1 MNFKEIQAKYPY
13 NFTGTVK
20 QIDKIPNV
28 ESFVGQVFSIR
39 SILRRNYINCDLSTI
54 GYVDTDEKFAYGI
67 PTHGRFYVYN
77 KLVEA
82 KGCPFPPFFRQL
94 IGDEKEFNVLMLYRS
109 WNEPE
114 KIVMRIIINNKVS
127 SVGRATG
134 KKLLHKMFR
143 YSLILKLTKIEASYE
158 ALNIYERWLIGAAN
172 DYQET
177 DQDYIFDK
185 RKVERSHPITIKM
198 SEELKEKG
206 LPQSILD
213 EFLKLSEEWLTST
226 NDIKHVD
233 IHMISN
239 VMKLVS
245 SNGIIFLYTFPQEVL
260 LALLKRGTVEQLA
273 CVCLRYACI
282 LQQAQQWAKTNEI
295 YRILVHDFGASLEGF
310 ASPLNSRIILQ
321 SETANFCSLFPDVDT
336 PFGSVGSF
344 FEQDLVGKVAT
355 VNPPYLGSVFDDI
368 LTRIK
373 LNVQKAIETNQPM
386 LLTIGVSDWLDHPL
400 LIYLENS
407 EYLKYK
413 YVLKRGEYTFVDTK
427 FDSYVPTTFANI
439 EYVLG
444 VNRDDDVSAIK
455 KYFNDCRLSTIKLV
469 ELKKKI
475 LSRKGLDFS
484 NLGIRMNN
492 FNAKFIADN
501 LRVYGRINDIM
512 DIFKEVPSSVT
523 LSVHLLAD
531 AFVNLDPRNTMK
543 YNKQEVFDYVN
554 KKAKLYLE

>member
-1 MNFKEIQAKYPY
+1 
-13 NFTGTVK
+13 
-20 QIDKIPNV
+20 
-28 ESFVGQVFSIR
+28 
-39 SILRRNYINCDLSTI
+39 
-54 GYVDTDEKFAYGI
+54 
-67 PTHGRFYVYN
+67 
-77 KLVEA
+77 
-82 KGCPFPPFFRQL
+82 
-94 IGDEKEFNVLMLYRS
+94 
-109 WNEPE
+109 
-114 KIVMRIIINNKVS
+114 
-127 SVGRATG
+127 
-134 KKLLHKMFR
+134 
-143 YSLILKLTKIEASYE
+143 
-158 ALNIYERWLIGAAN
+158 
-172 DYQET
+172 
-177 DQDYIFDK
+177 
-185 RKVERSHPITIKM
+185 
-198 SEELKEKG
+198 
-206 LPQSILD
+206 
-213 EFLKLSEEWLTST
+213 
-226 NDIKHVD
+226 
-233 IHMISN
+233 
-239 VMKLVS
+239 
-245 SNGIIFLYTFPQEVL
+245 
-260 LALLKRGTVEQLA
+260 
-273 CVCLRYACI
+273 
-282 LQQAQQWAKTNEI
+282 
-295 YRILVHDFGASLEGF
+295 
-310 ASPLNSRIILQ
+310 
-321 SETANFCSLFPDVDT
+321 
-336 PFGSVGSF
+336 
-344 FEQDLVGKVAT
+344 
-355 VNPPYLGSVFDDI
+355 
-368 LTRIK
+368 
-373 LNVQKAIETNQPM
+373 M